1 MLSTDD
7 ADKEQ
12 EELEEDIQVEME
24 EEEEEEQ
31 MEQRKSVD
39 LSKIEDEFNED
50 TGESQVGSQSE
61 IVNLETR
68 VDDSDT
74 GEDIEEEKKPLIK
87 IPDLS
92 QEEEEEEAQ
101 LLDKKVINLLWDH
114 WETVCKENLNEIY
127 KVYNNHNNTTKYIL
141 NPPKAYCTQKTPST
155 TKMLWH

>member
-1 MLSTDD
+1 MTIYLMLSTDD

-31 MEQRKSVD
+31 KEQRKSVD

-92 QEEEEEEAQ
+92 QEEEEEDSQ
-101 LLDKKVINLLWDH
+101 LLDKKVINLL
-114 WETVCKENLNEIY
+114 
-127 KVYNNHNNTTKYIL
+127 
-141 NPPKAYCTQKTPST
+141 
-155 TKMLWH
+155 

>member
-114 WETVCKENLNEIY
+114 WEIVCKENLNEIY
-127 KVYNNHNNTTKYIL
+127 IIYITTTTTQPNTF
-141 NPPKAYCTQKTPST
+141 
-155 TKMLWH
+155 

>member
-1 MLSTDD
+1 MTIYLMLSTDD

-12 EELEEDIQVEME
+12 EELEEDIQEEME
-24 EEEEEEQ
+24 KDEQEEQ

-101 LLDKKVINLLWDH
+101 LLDKKVINLL
-114 WETVCKENLNEIY
+114 
-127 KVYNNHNNTTKYIL
+127 
-141 NPPKAYCTQKTPST
+141 
-155 TKMLWH
+155 